1 MPYMISPACNLPM
14 PHLLTIS
21 PLTNLYT
28 YLFIVNRHMQVIKN
42 VALVTG
48 SSNGIGFETALLLAR
63 SRFHTY
69 ASMRNLEKSKNIAEI
84 ANTEKLPLTIVQL
97 DVNDDISVKN
107 AIDKIVSAAENKRI
121 DVLVNNAGY
130 GLFSPIEDVTLDQ
143 VKEQFETNLFGVVR
157 VTKEVLPIMRKQR
170 KGTIVNVSLGA
181 GRVGIPLF
189 SAYVA
194 TKFTLEGLSE
204 SMRYEL
210 KQFSINIVIIE
221 PGVIKTKAF
230 ENLKTA
236 DTKSRSESTYADLI
250 ERVSKG
256 FEKMMDNSSSP
267 SKLVAVAILNAIIS
281 KEPEIR
287 YVVGDDAKSI
297 MKVRK
302 NSSDKEFEN
311 WMYESILQEKGFV
324 RTTIVEDRSI

>member
-1 MPYMISPACNLPM
+1 
-14 PHLLTIS
+14 
-21 PLTNLYT
+21 
-28 YLFIVNRHMQVIKN
+28 MQGTKD

-48 SSNGIGFETALLLAR
+48 SSSGIGFETALLLAR

-69 ASMRNLEKSKNIAEI
+69 ASMRNLEKSKNITEI
-84 ANTEKLPLTIVQL
+84 ANTEKLPLQVIQL
-97 DVNDDISVKN
+97 DVNDDKSVKD
-107 AIDKIVSAAENKRI
+107 AIDKIVAENRRI

-143 VKEQFETNLFGVVR
+143 VKDQFETNFFGVVR
-157 VTKEVLPIMRKQR
+157 VTKEALPIMRKQR
-170 KGTIVNVSLGA
+170 KGTIVNVSSGA
-181 GRVGIPLF
+181 GRVGVPVY

-194 TKFTLEGLSE
+194 SKFALEGLSE

-210 KQFSINIVIIE
+210 KEFGINIVIIE
-221 PGVIKTKAF
+221 PGVIKTNIV

-236 DTKSRSESTYADLI
+236 DIRSRSKSPYSDLI

-256 FEKMMDNSSSP
+256 FGKMMDNSSSP
-267 SKLVAVAILNAIIS
+267 PKLVAEAILNAITS

-287 YVVGDDAKSI
+287 YVVGDDAQYI

-302 NSSDKEFEN
+302 STSDREFEN

-324 RTTIVEDRSI
+324 RANTV